1 MKKYIQQLIVNIN
14 EKFDVLPHFYFKNG
28 VAKEQSITK
37 DLLPFV
43 KNNKLYIQEAVVEKV
58 WNSFNSN
65 INYFLGGTC
74 INNFI
79 TDKNLEI
86 LISDKIK
93 VEIYN

>member
-1 MKKYIQQLIVNIN
+1 MVKYIQQLIVNIN
-14 EKFDVLPHFYFKNG
+14 EEFDVLPHFYFKNG

-43 KNNKLYIQEAVVEKV
+43 KNNKLYIQEAIIEKV
-58 WNSFNSN
+58 WNSFSSER
-65 INYFLGGTC
+65 NYFLGGTC

-93 VEIYN
+93 IENCN